1 MPIIAH
7 LTSVHPRTDTRIFL
21 KMSRSAARAGYDTF
35 LVVADGLGDSRQDGV
50 EILDVGSVPGRLKR
64 MIKGTQRV
72 MERGLMLDA
81 DLYHIHDP
89 ELLPAALALK
99 RRGKRVIFDAHED
112 LPKQLLSKPYLHPM
126 LRRPISAI
134 MGTFESFACSRLDH
148 IVGATPAITDKF
160 AAKGLPA
167 SNINNFPMLGEL
179 ASDVGETK
187 KAREVCYIGGIAAI
201 RGIKEVVAAMSL
213 SVSGAR
219 LNLGGDFSESRIK
232 AQVRQ
237 HAGWA
242 KVNELGFL
250 SRPQAKEVMGR
261 SMAGLVTFLP
271 EPNHIEA
278 QPNKIFEY
286 MSAGLPVIG
295 SNFPLWREIIEG
307 NECGICVEPLDPAA
321 IAAAID
327 WLVENPLRARQ
338 MGDNGRK
345 AVQERHN
352 WDLEERKLLA
362 LYEELLR
369 VP

>member
-1 MPIIAH
+1 MC
-7 LTSVHPRTDTRIFL
+7 
-21 KMSRSAARAGYDTF
+21 RSAARAGYDTF
-35 LVVADGLGDSRQDGV
+35 LVVADGLGDSQQDGV
-50 EILDVGSVPGRLKR
+50 EILDVGSMPGRLKR

-126 LRRPISAI
+126 LRRPISVV
-134 MGTFESFACSRLDH
+134 MGAFERFACARLDR
-148 IVGATPAITDKF
+148 VVSATPAIANKF
-160 AAKGLPA
+160 MAMGIPA
-167 SNINNFPMLGEL
+167 SNINNFPILGEL
-179 ASDVGETK
+179 SGDVGEVK
-187 KAREVCYIGGIAAI
+187 KAHEVCYIGGITAI
-201 RGIKEVVAAMSL
+201 RGIREVISAMSL
-213 SVSGAR
+213 STSGVR
-219 LNLGGDFSESRIK
+219 LNLGGNFSEGRIK
-232 AQVRQ
+232 TQMQQ

-250 SRPQAKEVMGR
+250 SRSQVRRTLGR
-261 SMAGLVTFLP
+261 SIAGLVTFLP

-278 QPNKIFEY
+278 QPNKLFEY

-307 NECGICVEPLDPAA
+307 NACGICVDPMDPLA
-321 IAAAID
+321 IATAID
-327 WLVENPLRARQ
+327 WLVRNPLQARQ
-338 MGDNGRK
+338 MGNNGRQ
-345 AVQERHN
+345 AVQKSYN
-352 WDLEERKLLA
+352 WDREGGKLLA